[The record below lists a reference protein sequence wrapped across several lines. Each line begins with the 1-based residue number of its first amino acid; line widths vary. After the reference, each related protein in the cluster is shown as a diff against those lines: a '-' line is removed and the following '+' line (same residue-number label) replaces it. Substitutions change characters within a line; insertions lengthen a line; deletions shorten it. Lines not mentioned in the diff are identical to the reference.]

1 MGGLI
6 GLQTNINV
14 DSDNILEFGIGP
26 NSTPK
31 ITSWDERILLI

>member
-6 GLQTNINV
+6 GLQTTIKV
-14 DSDNILEFGIGP
+14 DSDNILELGIRP

-31 ITSWDERILLI
+31 VTSWDERILLK